1 MIPQVQLLTSIPQGL
16 RDPLIEEYNSIVRN
30 YMERRWSPSEL
41 SGGRFCEVVYSI
53 LDGHALGSY
62 ATSPS
67 KPRDF
72 LSACRALESQIRAP
86 RSFQILIPRLLPAL
100 YEIRNNRGV
109 GHTGGDVDPNLMDA
123 SAVLAMASWIMAE
136 LVRVYHNLPI
146 AEAQRAVDNFVERRL
161 PVVWTDGN
169 IRRVLDPG
177 LPLKDQIVLLIASCS
192 ATVPI
197 DKLFKW
203 TDYQSRAHFNR
214 ILRTLHKARFV
225 ELDEESGTAII
236 LPPGTDYV
244 TELIQNLK

>member
-1 MIPQVQLLTSIPQGL
+1 
-16 RDPLIEEYNSIVRN
+16 
-30 YMERRWSPSEL
+30 MERRWSPSEL